1 VLNFDGVQNMVTV
14 SIEDATA
21 VFAVQGLHKL
31 WAFKTRLEIPL
42 AHVADVRVA
51 DRAATQGWWKVLRLP
66 GTYVPGRVV
75 AGTFYRDG
83 KRIFCDV
90 SNPNRAIVVELT
102 DEPYQELII
111 EVADPSAEVARF
123 QAAPLE

>member
-66 GTYVPGRVV
+66 GTY
-75 AGTFYRDG
+75 YRDG